1 MKVELDLDI
10 ADEIA
15 VQSMLNSH
23 AAMVQYLEDYKDL
36 GHKWI
41 AIFDPDKEKD
51 IEALKKMRDAL
62 ALVITEW
69 YGGSVK

>member
-15 VQSMLNSH
+15 VQSLMNSH
-23 AAMVQYLEDYKDL
+23 TTMTQYLEDYKDP

-51 IEALKKMRDAL
+51 IETLKKMRDAL
-62 ALVITEW
+62 TFVINEW
-69 YGGSVK
+69 YGGKV